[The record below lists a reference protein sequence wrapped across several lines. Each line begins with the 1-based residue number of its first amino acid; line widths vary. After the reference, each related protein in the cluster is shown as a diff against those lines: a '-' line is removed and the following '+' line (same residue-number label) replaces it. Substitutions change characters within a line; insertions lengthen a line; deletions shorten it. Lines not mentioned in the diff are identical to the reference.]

1 MISNDK
7 LEQFL
12 LLAKGLRGLALSDLI
27 TKATAE
33 PGLFTFGE
41 LLILPQVQQV
51 NSNHI
56 DYFLT
61 LIITSYLTLIFSI
74 TFQLGD
80 GEHVAAL
87 SLLKLFA
94 YGTLADYHASS
105 SKYGS
110 LSEPQKRKLQILTVA
125 SLAVSRRTLPYAD
138 LQRELGIDSVR
149 QLEDLLI
156 TDCIY
161 GGVVRGRLDQRA
173 RCFQV
178 EDAMMRD
185 VQPESLNTIVL
196 SLSDW
201 LTSARQVLGG
211 IDAQVGAVAASTAAI
226 EKHRI
231 ALDAEVEAARSDT
244 RSVIENRFAQEGTAM
259 AMDEGDM
266 VAMLESFTEGE
277 GRVAGPRNT
286 KRRR

>member
-1 MISNDK
+1 MNSNDK
-7 LEQFL
+7 IEQYL
-12 LLAKGLRGLALSDLI
+12 LLAKGLRGLALGDLI

-41 LLILPQVQQV
+41 LLMLPQVQ
-51 NSNHI
+51 
-56 DYFLT
+56 
-61 LIITSYLTLIFSI
+61 
-74 TFQLGD
+74 QLGD
-80 GEHVAAL
+80 GEHAAAL
-87 SLLKLFA
+87 SLLQLFA
-94 YGTLADYHASS
+94 YGTLADYQASS

-110 LSEPQKRKLQILTVA
+110 LSDPQKRKLQILTVA

-138 LQRELGIDSVR
+138 LQRELGIDTVR

-173 RCFQV
+173 RCFHV

-185 VQPESLNTIVL
+185 VQPENLNTIVL

-201 LTSARQVLGG
+201 LSNARRVLNG
-211 IDAQVGAVAASTAAI
+211 IDAQLETVVASTAAI
-226 EKHRI
+226 EKHRA
-231 ALDAEVEAARSDT
+231 ALDAAVELGRVDMRSI
-244 RSVIENRFAQEGTAM
+244 IENRAAQEGTAM

-266 VAMLESFTEGE
+266 VSMLQGFTEGE
-277 GRVAGPRNT
+277 GRGAGPRNT